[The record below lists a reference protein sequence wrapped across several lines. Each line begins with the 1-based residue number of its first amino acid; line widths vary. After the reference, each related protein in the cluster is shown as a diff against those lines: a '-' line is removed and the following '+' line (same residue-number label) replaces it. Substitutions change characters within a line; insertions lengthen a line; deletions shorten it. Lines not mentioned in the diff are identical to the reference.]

1 MWILGDFE
9 GVVMV
14 IERRYGALKYYQFEH
29 FGRLKHGMFTRLG
42 GVSAGA
48 WHGLNLGGTVGD
60 SVEAVRQNHL
70 LMYEAMDVDIHNT
83 CTTWLAH
90 GADTVIVDTP
100 VRNRRWVAIADG
112 MVTDRPNLALV
123 MRYADCTPLLFHD
136 PVRHVIG
143 IGHAGWR
150 GTVLGIGASIIRT
163 MMTAYGCRPEDIR
176 AGIGACIGPDKYQV
190 GDEVVA
196 AVQDY
201 FGTTDGLIKY
211 DSSDNTAYLN
221 LWEANKRDLI
231 RMGLVHIE
239 IAGICTAT
247 RLDEFYSHRAEKG
260 RTGRFGVVMSL

>member
-1 MWILGDFE
+1 
-9 GVVMV
+9 V
-14 IERRYGALKYYQFEH
+14 IEQHHNALKYYKFEN
-29 FGRLKHGMFTRLG
+29 FGSLKHGMFTRLG
-42 GVSAGA
+42 GVSEGA
-48 WHGLNLGGTVGD
+48 WGSLNLGGTVGD

-70 LMYEAMDVDIHNT
+70 LMYDALDVAINAT

-90 GADTVIVDTP
+90 GADTVMVDAP
-100 VRNRRWVAIADG
+100 IRNRRWVAVADG

-136 PVRHVIG
+136 PVRGVIG

-150 GTVLGIGASIIRT
+150 GTVMGIGTSVVKT
-163 MMTAYGCRPEDIR
+163 MIQAYGCRPADIH

-190 GDEVVA
+190 GGEVVE
-196 AVQDY
+196 AVHEH
-201 FGTTDGLIKY
+201 FGTTEGLIRY
-211 DSSDNTAYLN
+211 DPADNTAYLN
-221 LWEANKRDLI
+221 LWEANKRDLE
-231 RMGLVHIE
+231 RMGITSIE